1 MSGVRAV
8 ALAAA
13 LAAWLAPAA
22 APANEAEAFM
32 RRYSGEW
39 VGTGQLLI
47 GPSSGLQFHCA
58 LKGDPSTELSFGMQ
72 GKCWMGA
79 LSAPVHARIRYNAET
94 KRFYGSFMDGA
105 EGDGAD
111 IVGRR
116 NGEGLAMRLTR
127 GPARGSLEAAPI
139 GDKQM
144 KVVLSLYDRKN
155 DRHVPVVAMGFT
167 RKEAAEMGL
176 PKLDLSKFAPPPPGL
191 LADAN

>member
-1 MSGVRAV
+1 MSAVRAI

-13 LAAWLAPAA
+13 LAACLAPAA
-22 APANEAEAFM
+22 ASAEEAAAFL

-39 VGTGQLLI
+39 IGTGRLLI
-47 GPSSGLQFHCA
+47 GPSTGLEFHCA
-58 LKGDPSTELSFGMQ
+58 LKGDPTAELSFGMQ

-94 KRFYGSFMDGA
+94 QRFYGSFMDGA
-105 EGDGAD
+105 DGDGAD
-111 IVGRR
+111 IVGQRD
-116 NGEGLAMRLTR
+116 GKGLSMRLMR
-127 GPARGSLEAAPI
+127 GPARGSLDAAPI

-144 KVVLSLYDRKN
+144 KVVLSLYDRRN

-167 RKEAAEMGL
+167 RKEAADMGL
-176 PKLDLSKFAPPPPGL
+176 PKLDLSRSAAPAGV